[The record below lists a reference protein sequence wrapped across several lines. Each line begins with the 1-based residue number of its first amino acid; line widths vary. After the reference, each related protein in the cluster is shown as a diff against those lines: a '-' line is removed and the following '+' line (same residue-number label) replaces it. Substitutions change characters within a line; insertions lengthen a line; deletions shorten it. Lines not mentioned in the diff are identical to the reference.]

1 MAGVAAAT
9 LLLHA
14 RMRRSSLEELL
25 ARVGPRTLAVVLA
38 LMALLVLTSLGGDM
52 DAFLYFQF

>member
-1 MAGVAAAT
+1 MSVMWNRTGGVAC
-9 LLLHA
+9 
-14 RMRRSSLEELL
+14 L
-25 ARVGPRTLAVVLA
+25 ALAVVLA